1 MAACG
6 RPVNPTGS
14 HPLPE
19 IRNPNLQTQGSG
31 GSGGDM
37 RSTLVFWLVLML
49 ALFGYEAFFNKPKP
63 QQPAQSQ
70 GQRQSAQAA
79 AAPVTTGQAQAAGQ
93 SAAQAGAPMPAVSAA
108 SESGV
113 TVENELY
120 KIVLTNRGGQ
130 ARHWILKKYMGSDG
144 RPLDLVQ
151 PQTAAKFG
159 FPLGWFTYDAA
170 LMAQLNS
177 ALYQVTVSGGQA
189 GGTVLAPATITFHY
203 AQNGLDAVKTLRFGS
218 DYVVGIDAKVTSQGS
233 PVRAL
238 VEWPAGLGD
247 MEEFLPSSP
256 TRSQVRTSVAS
267 YFVRSANGNPDMT
280 AAKKVSNNA
289 TFDGP
294 YSYAGIMDLYFAAVF
309 MPDRPDEATAVSLH
323 NAVDLPKNLND
334 PESEKTPADVIGAAV
349 GSTGGKT
356 SLRLFAGPKDRG
368 VLSEVRAMS
377 PDGKPNGPSLEPLVH
392 FGWFSIIAK
401 PLYLA
406 LRFLH
411 SMLGQSK
418 NSWGWAI
425 VIVAIVLNMVTL
437 PSRLM
442 MTKSSLKMMRI
453 QPKVDAIKN
462 RYKNLKATDPKRAE
476 MNQEM
481 MALYKAEGVNMYG
494 SCLPMLIQ
502 MPLLYAIY
510 EVLEVAIELRQAHWL
525 WIPDLSGPDPT
536 YVLPVLFIV
545 TMFLAQYITPSPG
558 MDPAQRRMM
567 AFVMPVIF
575 GFTLFHFP
583 SGLALYWFVG
593 NLINLGIQVGIN
605 RSSIGKEIHAIAA
618 RRAAK
623 KNPKIVQGRR

>member
-1 MAACG
+1 
-6 RPVNPTGS
+6 
-14 HPLPE
+14 LPE

-31 GSGGDM
+31 GSGGGGGDM

-49 ALFGYEAFFNKPKP
+49 AFFGYEAFFNKPKP
-63 QQPAQSQ
+63 QPPAQNQGQQQSTQPAATPS
-70 GQRQSAQAA
+70 GAATPSA
-79 AAPVTTGQAQAAGQ
+79 VGQAKAAGTAAQ
-93 SAAQAGAPMPAVSAA
+93 SAASTPGITAA
-108 SESGV
+108 SESSV

-130 ARHWILKKYMGSDG
+130 VQHWILKKYLSSDG
-144 RPLDLVQ
+144 KPLDLVQ
-151 PQTAAKFG
+151 PQIAAKFG
-159 FPLGWFTYDAA
+159 FPLGLFTYDSA
-170 LMAQLNS
+170 LMTQLNS
-177 ALYQVTVSGGQA
+177 ALYQVTISGGQTS
-189 GGTVLAPATITFHY
+189 GTVLAPATVTFHY
-203 AQNGLDAVKTLRFGS
+203 AENGLDAVKTLRFGS
-218 DYVVGIDAKVTSQGS
+218 DYVVDVDTKVTNNGS
-233 PVRAL
+233 PVQAL
-238 VEWPAGLGD
+238 VKWPAGLGD
-247 MEEFLPSSP
+247 MEEFLPSSL

-267 YFVRSANGNPDMT
+267 YFVSSVNGNQNMT
-280 AAKKVSNNA
+280 AAKKVSSNA
-289 TFDGP
+289 TFEGP
-294 YSYAGIMDLYFAAVF
+294 HSYVGIMDLYFAAVF
-309 MPDRPDEATAVSLH
+309 IPDSPDQATAVSLH
-323 NAVDLPKNLND
+323 NTVDLPKNLAD
-334 PESEKTPADVIGAAV
+334 PNSEKTPADVIGAAV
-349 GSTGGKT
+349 GSTTGET
-356 SLRLFAGPKDRG
+356 RLRLFAGPKDRD
-368 VLSEVRAMS
+368 VLSAIRTMG
-377 PDGKPNGPSLEPLVH
+377 PDGKPDGPSLDPLVH

-411 SMLGQSK
+411 GMLGQGR

-425 VIVAIVLNMVTL
+425 VIVAIILNMVTL

-453 QPKVDAIKN
+453 QPKVDVIKN

-481 MALYKAEGVNMYG
+481 MALYKEEGVNMYG

-536 YVLPVLFIV
+536 YILPGVFIL
-545 TMFLAQYITPSPG
+545 TMFLVQYITPSPG

-583 SGLALYWFVG
+583 SGLSLYWFVG
-593 NLINLGIQVGIN
+593 NLINLAIQVGIN
-605 RSSIGKEIHAIAA
+605 QSSIGKEMHAIAA

-623 KNPKIVQGRR
+623 KNPKIIQGRR